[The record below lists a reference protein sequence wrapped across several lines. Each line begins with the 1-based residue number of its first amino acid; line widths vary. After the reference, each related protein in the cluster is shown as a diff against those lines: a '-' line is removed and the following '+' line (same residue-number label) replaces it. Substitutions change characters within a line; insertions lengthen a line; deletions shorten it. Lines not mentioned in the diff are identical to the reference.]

1 MRSMLFVPGDSPRK
15 FEKASEGRADALI
28 IDLEDSVVTEK
39 KEEARGLTLAMLK
52 AVPARTSSMSAST
65 RSTPA

>member
-28 IDLEDSVVTEK
+28 IDLEDSVVAEK
-39 KEEARGLTLAMLK
+39 KPEAALFGS
-52 AVPARTSSMSAST
+52 PGRTQMVGRRMPMPSMKP
-65 RSTPA
+65 RRV